1 MPIRK
6 AVIIQSI
13 IIFIEYLSIHF
24 SREYYMHKKIF
35 NASYLINVLFQAF
48 FNLLFPLALAFGV
61 GWLLTAKLALPSWI
75 YVPLLLAGLAI
86 GLISMIKF
94 LIYALDV
101 FEKLERGRQ
110 QNQEKDNDK

>member
-1 MPIRK
+1 
-6 AVIIQSI
+6 
-13 IIFIEYLSIHF
+13 
-24 SREYYMHKKIF
+24 MHKKIF

-94 LIYALDV
+94 LIYALDA
-101 FEKLERGRQ
+101 FEKIER
-110 QNQEKDNDK
+110 NQEKDNDK

>member
-1 MPIRK
+1 
-6 AVIIQSI
+6 
-13 IIFIEYLSIHF
+13 
-24 SREYYMHKKIF
+24 MHKKLF